1 MLKYI
6 ILFQLLCGNRH
17 DSNAVKSEL
26 LCVIYCSILQHLKVE
41 QSLPWESN
49 SCLGIPKITCILWNP
64 EVPYNVDTAHP
75 WFLYW
80 VHFFSSSF
88 FLILSSSVWLHL
100 FKRYSMHTR
109 YNLLVDFYWEVMKEN
124 WRWLTNKFRYIFFF
138 VYQPWFY
145 YCHGQGHCATSRK
158 VAGSIPDGIIGIF
171 HWHNPSSCTMALGST
186 QPLTEMSTGN
196 ISWG

>member
-1 MLKYI
+1 MGSGI
-6 ILFQLLCGNRH
+6 
-17 DSNAVKSEL
+17 DSNAVKSAL

-49 SCLGIPKITCILWNP
+49 SCSGIPRIPCMLWNAQ
-64 EVPYNVDTAHP
+64 VPYHADTSP
-75 WFLYW
+75 PL
-80 VHFFSSSF
+80 VPIMSPLSSSF

-100 FKRYSMHTR
+100 PKRYSMHTR

-124 WRWLTNKFRYIFFF
+124 WRWLTNKFRYMYFFF

-158 VAGSIPDGIIGIF
+158 VAGLIPDVVTGTF
-171 HWHNPSSCTMALGST
+171 DWHNLSGCTMALGLT
-186 QPLTEMSTGN
+186 QPLIEMSARN
-196 ISWG
+196 ISWEVKAASA